1 MGNQRQPAQT
11 QQPQFKFYNFDRYLF
26 NNNKLIRMLTLLS
39 IFGGGIDLSRLVP
52 QTDIAQIYV
61 AGNKQVYPKRTESS
75 VLISMAKDKFLNEKN
90 ILGIDSKYVKYSV
103 YDLLR
108 YFLIFNG
115 FDSSNFIK
123 YITGNIGYT
132 RNNSNLNNDD
142 FIIRASRGQQSLLE
156 QQSLIEQLKKNKEE
170 ISFMLAKKVIELR
183 MKKRTRQQFKS
194 DEFSKT
200 KKELARL
207 LTVKEILSNSKVNN
221 IFSEKNS
228 TSMGS

>member
-1 MGNQRQPAQT
+1 M
-11 QQPQFKFYNFDRYLF
+11 
-26 NNNKLIRMLTLLS
+26 
-39 IFGGGIDLSRLVP
+39 
-52 QTDIAQIYV
+52 
-61 AGNKQVYPKRTESS
+61 E
-75 VLISMAKDKFLNEKN
+75 
-90 ILGIDSKYVKYSV
+90 
-103 YDLLR
+103 
-108 YFLIFNG
+108 
-115 FDSSNFIK
+115 
-123 YITGNIGYT
+123 
-132 RNNSNLNNDD
+132 NLD
-142 FIIRASRGQQSLLE
+142 E
-156 QQSLIEQLKKNKEE
+156 KNKEE